1 MWISLGSL
9 GYKTFF
15 TISLFLVGPNF
26 LKLSPSELITSMLRL
41 CLSLFTYKMGIRIII
56 YLAELW
62 GLTVGTLK
70 SLEERHN
77 RNAKYYYDTK
87 LPNLQADPI
96 PGFNLKLIWK
106 TEMKCE
112 LSRFL
117 CWMGYLA
124 MLLRHW
130 QKSDFTYEIL
140 LQTPPSLNEDNPECV
155 ILWFY

>member
-87 LPNLQADPI
+87 LPNLQAVPI

-117 CWMGYLA
+117 C
-124 MLLRHW
+124 
-130 QKSDFTYEIL
+130 
-140 LQTPPSLNEDNPECV
+140 
-155 ILWFY
+155 